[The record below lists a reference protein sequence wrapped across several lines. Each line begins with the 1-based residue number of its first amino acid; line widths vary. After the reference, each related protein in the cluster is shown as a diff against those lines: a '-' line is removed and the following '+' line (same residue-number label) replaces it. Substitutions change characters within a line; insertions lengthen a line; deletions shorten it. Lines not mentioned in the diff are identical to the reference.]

1 MPTFEYKAMDK
12 AGTEVAGTLDADNER
27 LALGRLKDMG
37 YLPLE
42 VKEAKA
48 AKGGVLDT
56 FLGIFMRKRVA
67 GKDIVTFTRQLSTL
81 IDSGLPL
88 LRSLNVLGE
97 QTESPNLK
105 AQIKDAAASVQGG
118 STFSDAL
125 AKHPRTFSKLYV
137 NMIKAGEAGGVLEVV
152 LARLAEFSEK
162 EAAVRA
168 KVKGAMVYP
177 ALVILVGVGVVL
189 FLTIAII
196 PTFVSMFTEV
206 GVTLPLPT
214 RIMVGV
220 SDFLKGFWWV
230 NIAAIL
236 ALVTIYKMWVRKEKG
251 RYQSDKVKL
260 KIPILGELVKKSCIS
275 RFARTL
281 GTLITSGVPILQ
293 ALLIVKDTAGNEVI
307 ARAMVAVHNSI
318 REGESIAGPLGKS
331 PVFPPM
337 VVHMVA
343 VGEETGALDNMLI
356 KVSDAYD
363 REVDI
368 TVNALTSVLEPILIL
383 GMGVVVGFIVISMYL
398 PIFQMT
404 SMVG

>member
-1 MPTFEYKAMDK
+1 MSTFTYKAMDK

-42 VKEAKA
+42 VKEEKVT
-48 AKGGVLDT
+48 KGGVLDT
-56 FLGIFMRKRVA
+56 FLGIFMRKRVK
-67 GKDIVTFTRQLSTL
+67 GKDIIIFTRQLSTL

-105 AQIKDAAASVQGG
+105 AQIKDVASTVQGG

-125 AKHPRTFSKLYV
+125 AKHPRTFSKLSI

-162 EAAVRA
+162 EQAVRA
-168 KVKGAMVYP
+168 KVRGAMVYP
-177 ALVILVGVGVVL
+177 ALVILVGFGVVL

-196 PTFVSMFTEV
+196 PTFVTMFTEV
-206 GVTLPLPT
+206 GATLPVPT
-214 RIMVGV
+214 RIMMGI
-220 SDFLKGFWWV
+220 SNFLRGFWWV
-230 NIAAIL
+230 NLLAIL
-236 ALVTIYKMWVRKEKG
+236 ALVMIYKMWVRKERG
-251 RYQSDKVKL
+251 RYQSDRIKL
-260 KIPILGELVKKSCIS
+260 RIPILGELVKKSSIS

-307 ARAMVAVHNSI
+307 SRAMVAVHNSI

-368 TVNALTSVLEPILIL
+368 TVNTLTSVLEPILIL
-383 GMGVVVGFIVISMYL
+383 GMGLVVGFIVISMYL

>member
-1 MPTFEYKAMDK
+1 MPTFAYKAMDK
-12 AGTEVAGTLDADNER
+12 TGTEVAGTLDADNER

-42 VKEAKA
+42 VKEEKV

-56 FLGIFMRKRVA
+56 FLGIFMRKRVK

-162 EAAVRA
+162 EQAVRA
-168 KVKGAMVYP
+168 KVRGAMVYP

-196 PTFVSMFTEV
+196 PTFVTMFTEV
-206 GVTLPLPT
+206 GVTLPVPT
-214 RIMVGV
+214 RIMVGI
-220 SDFLKGFWWV
+220 SDFLKGFWWM
-230 NIAAIL
+230 NFLALL
-236 ALVTIYKMWVRKEKG
+236 ALVMIYKMWVRKDKG
-251 RYQSDKVKL
+251 RYQSDKIKL
-260 KIPILGELVKKSCIS
+260 RIPILGELVRKSSIS

-307 ARAMVAVHNSI
+307 SRAMVAVHNSI

-368 TVNALTSVLEPILIL
+368 TVNALTSVLEPVLIL
-383 GMGVVVGFIVISMYL
+383 GMGLVVGFIVISMYL

>member
-1 MPTFEYKAMDK
+1 MSTFAYKAMDK

-27 LALGRLKDMG
+27 LALGRLREMG

-42 VKEAKA
+42 VREEKV
-48 AKGGVLDT
+48 AKGGILDT
-56 FLGIFMRKRVA
+56 FLGIFLRKRVK

-88 LRSLNVLGE
+88 LRSLTVLGE
-97 QTESPNLK
+97 QTENPNLK
-105 AQIKDAAASVQGG
+105 AQIKDTAASVQGG

-125 AKHPRTFSKLYV
+125 AKHPRTFNKLYV

-162 EAAVRA
+162 EQAVRA

-196 PTFVSMFTEV
+196 PTFVGMFMEV

-214 RIMVGV
+214 RFMMAA
-220 SDFLKGFWWV
+220 SDFLRGFWWV
-230 NIAAIL
+230 NLLAIL
-236 ALVTIYKMWVRKEKG
+236 ALITSYKMWVRKERGK
-251 RYQSDKVKL
+251 YQADKIKL
-260 KIPILGELVKKSCIS
+260 RIPIIGELVKKSGLS

-293 ALLIVKDTAGNEVI
+293 ALLIVRDTAGNEVI
-307 ARAMVAVHNSI
+307 SRAMVAVHNSI

-337 VVHMVA
+337 VVHMIA

-363 REVDI
+363 REVDT
-368 TVNALTSVLEPILIL
+368 TVAALTSVLEPILIL
-383 GMGVVVGFIVISMYL
+383 GMGLVVGFIVIAMYL
-398 PIFQMT
+398 PIFQMS
-404 SMVG
+404 SMAG

>member
-1 MPTFEYKAMDK
+1 MSTFAYKALDK
-12 AGTEVAGTLDADNER
+12 AGTEVAGTLDADNDR
-27 LALGRLKDMG
+27 LALGRLRDMG

-42 VKEAKA
+42 VREEKI
-48 AKGGVLDT
+48 AKGGIVDT
-56 FLGIFMRKRVA
+56 FLGIFTGKRVK

-97 QTESPNLK
+97 QTENPNLK
-105 AQIKDAAASVQGG
+105 VQIKDIASSVQGG

-125 AKHPRTFSKLYV
+125 AKHPRTFNKLYV
-137 NMIKAGEAGGVLEVV
+137 NMVKAGEAGGVLEVV

-162 EAAVRA
+162 DQAVRA

-177 ALVILVGVGVVL
+177 ALVIMVGVGVVL

-196 PTFVSMFTEV
+196 PTFVSMFVEV
-206 GVTLPLPT
+206 NLTLPLPT
-214 RIMVGV
+214 RIMMGA
-220 SDFLKGFWWV
+220 SDFLRSFWWV
-230 NIAAIL
+230 NLLAIL
-236 ALVTIYKMWVRKEKG
+236 ALVMIYKMWVRKEKG
-251 RYQSDKVKL
+251 KYQADRIKL
-260 KIPILGELVKKSCIS
+260 KIPILGELARKSALS

-293 ALLIVKDTAGNEVI
+293 ALLIVRDTAGNEVI

-337 VVHMVA
+337 VVHMIA

-356 KVSDAYD
+356 KVSDTYD
-363 REVDI
+363 REVDT
-368 TVNALTSVLEPILIL
+368 TVAALTSVLEPILIL
-383 GMGVVVGFIVISMYL
+383 GMGVVVGFIVIAMYL
-398 PIFQMT
+398 PIFQMSAMT
-404 SMVG
+404 G

>member
-1 MPTFEYKAMDK
+1 MATFAYKALDK

-27 LALGRLKDMG
+27 LALGRLRDMG

-42 VKEAKA
+42 IREEKV
-48 AKGGVLDT
+48 AKGGILDT
-56 FLGIFMRKRVA
+56 FLGIFMRKRVR
-67 GKDIVTFTRQLSTL
+67 GKDIITFTRQLSTL

-105 AQIKDAAASVQGG
+105 VQIKDIAQSVQGG

-125 AKHPRTFSKLYV
+125 AKHPRTFSNLYV
-137 NMIKAGEAGGVLEVV
+137 NMIKAGETGGVLEVV

-162 EAAVRA
+162 EQAVRA
-168 KVKGAMVYP
+168 KVRGAMVYP

-206 GVTLPLPT
+206 NLTLPLPT
-214 RIMVGV
+214 RIMMAA
-220 SDFLKGFWWV
+220 SNFLRGFWWM
-230 NIAAIL
+230 ILLAIL
-236 ALVTIYKMWVRKEKG
+236 ALVTIYRMWVKKERG
-251 RYQSDKVKL
+251 RYQSDRIKL
-260 KIPILGELVKKSCIS
+260 RIPILGDLMKKSAIS

-293 ALLIVKDTAGNEVI
+293 ALLIVRDTAGNEVI
-307 ARAMVAVHNSI
+307 SRAMVAVHNSI

-337 VVHMVA
+337 VVHMIA

-363 REVDI
+363 REVD
-368 TVNALTSVLEPILIL
+368 TMVAALTSVLEPILIL
-383 GMGVVVGFIVISMYL
+383 GMGIVVGFIVISMYL
-398 PIFQMT
+398 PIFQMSAMT
-404 SMVG
+404 G

>member
-1 MPTFEYKAMDK
+1 MATFAYKALDK

-27 LALGRLKDMG
+27 LALGRLRDMG

-42 VKEAKA
+42 IREEKV
-48 AKGGVLDT
+48 AKGGILDT
-56 FLGIFMRKRVA
+56 FLGIFMRKRVR
-67 GKDIVTFTRQLSTL
+67 GKDIITFTRQLSTL

-105 AQIKDAAASVQGG
+105 VQIKDIAQSVQGG

-125 AKHPRTFSKLYV
+125 AKHPRTFNKLYV
-137 NMIKAGEAGGVLEVV
+137 NMIKAGETGGVLEVV

-162 EAAVRA
+162 EQAVRA
-168 KVKGAMVYP
+168 KVRGAMVYP

-196 PTFVSMFTEV
+196 PTFVSMFTEINL
-206 GVTLPLPT
+206 TLPLPT
-214 RIMVGV
+214 RIMMAA
-220 SDFLKGFWWV
+220 SNFLRGFWWM
-230 NIAAIL
+230 ILLAIL
-236 ALVTIYKMWVRKEKG
+236 ALITIYRMWVRKERG
-251 RYQSDKVKL
+251 RYQSDRIKL
-260 KIPILGELVKKSCIS
+260 RIPILGDLMKKSAIS

-293 ALLIVKDTAGNEVI
+293 ALLIVRDTAGNEVI
-307 ARAMVAVHNSI
+307 SRAMVAVHNSI

-337 VVHMVA
+337 VVHMIA

-363 REVDI
+363 REVD
-368 TVNALTSVLEPILIL
+368 TMVAALTSVLEPILIL
-383 GMGVVVGFIVISMYL
+383 GMGIVVGFIVISMYL
-398 PIFQMT
+398 PIFQM
-404 SMVG
+404 SAMAG

>member
-1 MPTFEYKAMDK
+1 MATFAYKALDK
-12 AGTEVAGTLDADNER
+12 AGTEVAGTLDADNEG
-27 LALGRLKDMG
+27 LALGRLRDMG

-42 VKEAKA
+42 VREEKV
-48 AKGGVLDT
+48 AKGGILDT
-56 FLGIFMRKRVA
+56 FLGIFAGKRVK

-97 QTESPNLK
+97 QTENPNLK
-105 AQIKDAAASVQGG
+105 VQIKDIGASVQGG

-125 AKHPRTFSKLYV
+125 AKHPRTFNKLYT

-162 EAAVRA
+162 DQAVRA

-177 ALVILVGVGVVL
+177 ALVIMVGIGVVL

-196 PTFVSMFTEV
+196 PTFVGMFEEV
-206 GVTLPLPT
+206 ALTLPLPT
-214 RIMVGV
+214 RIMMVI
-220 SDFLKGFWWV
+220 SDFLRGFWWV
-230 NIAAIL
+230 NLLAIL
-236 ALVTIYKMWVRKEKG
+236 VLIAVYRMWVRKEGG
-251 RYQSDKVKL
+251 RYQADKIKL
-260 KIPILGELVKKSCIS
+260 RIPILGELVKKSALS

-293 ALLIVKDTAGNEVI
+293 ALLIVRDTAGNEVI

-337 VVHMVA
+337 VVHMIA

-363 REVDI
+363 REVDT
-368 TVNALTSVLEPILIL
+368 TVAALTSVLEPILIL
-383 GMGVVVGFIVISMYL
+383 GMGLVVGFIVIAMYL
-398 PIFQMT
+398 PIFQM
-404 SMVG
+404 SAMAG

>member
-1 MPTFEYKAMDK
+1 MATFAYKALDK

-27 LALGRLKDMG
+27 LVLGRLRDMG

-42 VKEAKA
+42 VREERV
-48 AKGGVLDT
+48 AKGGILDT
-56 FLGIFMRKRVA
+56 FLGIFTRKRVR

-97 QTESPNLK
+97 QTENPNLK
-105 AQIKDAAASVQGG
+105 VQIKDIASSVQGG

-125 AKHPRTFSKLYV
+125 AKHPRTFSKLYI
-137 NMIKAGEAGGVLEVV
+137 NMVRAGEAGGVLEVV
-152 LARLAEFSEK
+152 LTRLAEFSEK
-162 EAAVRA
+162 EQAVRA
-168 KVKGAMVYP
+168 KVRGAMIYP
-177 ALVILVGVGVVL
+177 ALVILVGVAVVL

-196 PTFVSMFTEV
+196 PTFVRMFAEV
-206 GVTLPLPT
+206 NLTLPVPT
-214 RIMVGV
+214 RIMMAV
-220 SDFLKGFWWV
+220 SDFLRGFWWV
-230 NIAAIL
+230 NLLAIL
-236 ALVTIYKMWVRKEKG
+236 ALITIYKMWVKKEQG
-251 RYQSDKVKL
+251 RYQADKIKL
-260 KIPILGELVKKSCIS
+260 RTPILGNLMKKSAIS

-293 ALLIVKDTAGNEVI
+293 ALLIVRDTAGNEVI
-307 ARAMVAVHNSI
+307 SRAMVVVHNSI

-337 VVHMVA
+337 VVHMIA

-363 REVDI
+363 REVD
-368 TVNALTSVLEPILIL
+368 TAVAALTSILEPILIL
-383 GMGVVVGFIVISMYL
+383 GMGIVVGFIVIAMYL
-398 PIFQMT
+398 PIFQM
-404 SMVG
+404 SAMAE

>member
-1 MPTFEYKAMDK
+1 MATFAYNALDK
-12 AGTEVAGTLDADNER
+12 AGTEVAGTLDADNEG
-27 LALGRLKDMG
+27 LALGRLRDMG

-42 VKEAKA
+42 VREEKVT
-48 AKGGVLDT
+48 KGGILDT
-56 FLGIFMRKRVA
+56 FLGMFAGKRVK

-88 LRSLNVLGE
+88 LRSLTVLGE
-97 QTESPNLK
+97 QTENPNLK
-105 AQIKDAAASVQGG
+105 VQIKDIGASVQGG

-125 AKHPRTFSKLYV
+125 AKHPRTFNKLYT

-162 EAAVRA
+162 DQAVRA

-177 ALVILVGVGVVL
+177 ALVIMVGVGVVL

-196 PTFVSMFTEV
+196 PTFVGMFEEV
-206 GVTLPLPT
+206 ALTLPLPT
-214 RIMVGV
+214 RIMMVI
-220 SDFLKGFWWV
+220 SDFLRGFWWV
-230 NIAAIL
+230 NLLAIL
-236 ALVTIYKMWVRKEKG
+236 VLIAVYRMWVRKEGG
-251 RYQSDKVKL
+251 RYQADKIKL
-260 KIPILGELVKKSCIS
+260 RIPILGELVKKSALS

-293 ALLIVKDTAGNEVI
+293 ALLIVRDTAGNEVI

-337 VVHMVA
+337 VVHMIA

-363 REVDI
+363 REVDT
-368 TVNALTSVLEPILIL
+368 TVAALTSVLEPILIL
-383 GMGVVVGFIVISMYL
+383 GMGLVVGFIVIAMYL
-398 PIFQMT
+398 PIFQM
-404 SMVG
+404 SAMAG

>member
-1 MPTFEYKAMDK
+1 MSTFEYKAMDK

-56 FLGIFMRKRVA
+56 FLGIFMRKRVK

-125 AKHPRTFSKLYV
+125 VKHPRTFNKLYV

-196 PTFVSMFTEV
+196 PTFVTMFVEV

-220 SDFLKGFWWV
+220 SAFLKGFWWV
-230 NIAAIL
+230 NLAAIL

-251 RYQSDKVKL
+251 RYQSDKIKL
-260 KIPILGELVKKSCIS
+260 KIPILGELVKKSSIS

-383 GMGVVVGFIVISMYL
+383 GMGLVVGFIVISMYL

-404 SMVG
+404 STVG

>member
-1 MPTFEYKAMDK
+1 MATFAYKALDK

-27 LALGRLKDMG
+27 LALGRLRDMG

-42 VKEAKA
+42 IREEKV
-48 AKGGVLDT
+48 AKGGILDT
-56 FLGIFMRKRVA
+56 FLGIFMRKRVR
-67 GKDIVTFTRQLSTL
+67 GKDIITFTRQLSTL

-105 AQIKDAAASVQGG
+105 VQIKDIAQSVQGG

-125 AKHPRTFSKLYV
+125 AKHPRTFSNLYV

-162 EAAVRA
+162 EQAVRA
-168 KVKGAMVYP
+168 KVRGAMVYP

-206 GVTLPLPT
+206 NLTLPLPT
-214 RIMVGV
+214 RIMMAA
-220 SDFLKGFWWV
+220 SNFLRGFWWM
-230 NIAAIL
+230 ILLAIL
-236 ALVTIYKMWVRKEKG
+236 ALVTIYRMWVKKERG
-251 RYQSDKVKL
+251 RYHSDRIKL
-260 KIPILGELVKKSCIS
+260 RIPILGDLMKKSAIS

-293 ALLIVKDTAGNEVI
+293 ALLIVRDTAGNEVI
-307 ARAMVAVHNSI
+307 SRAMVAVHNSI

-337 VVHMVA
+337 VVHMIA

-363 REVDI
+363 REVD
-368 TVNALTSVLEPILIL
+368 TMVAALTSVLEPILIL
-383 GMGVVVGFIVISMYL
+383 GMGIVVGFIVISMYL
-398 PIFQMT
+398 PIFQM
-404 SMVG
+404 SAMVG

>member
-1 MPTFEYKAMDK
+1 MSTFAYKALDK
-12 AGTEVAGTLDADNER
+12 TGTEVAGTLDADNEK
-27 LALGRLKDMG
+27 LALGKLRDMG

-42 VKEAKA
+42 VKKQKV
-48 AKGGVLDT
+48 AKGGALDT
-56 FLGIFMRKRVA
+56 FLGIFTQKRVK
-67 GKDIVTFTRQLSTL
+67 GKDIVIFTRQISTL

-97 QTESPNLK
+97 QTENPNLK
-105 AQIKDAAASVQGG
+105 VQIKDIASSVQGG

-125 AKHPRTFSKLYV
+125 AKHPKTFNKLYI
-137 NMIKAGEAGGVLEVV
+137 NMVKAGEAGGVLEVV

-162 EAAVRA
+162 EQAVKAKVRA
-168 KVKGAMVYP
+168 AMIYP
-177 ALVILVGVGVVL
+177 ALVLTAGIGVVL
-189 FLTIAII
+189 FLTIAIV
-196 PTFVSMFTEV
+196 PTFVTMFSEA
-206 GVTLPLPT
+206 GLTLPLPT
-214 RIMVGV
+214 KIMMGA
-220 SDFLKGFWWV
+220 SHFLRNFWWLNLLAV
-230 NIAAIL
+230 L
-236 ALVTIYKMWVRKEKG
+236 ALITTYKMWVMKERGK
-251 RYQSDKVKL
+251 YQVDKIKL
-260 KIPILGELVKKSCIS
+260 QIPILGQLIKKNSIS

-293 ALLIVKDTAGNEVI
+293 ALLIVRDTAGNEVI
-307 ARAMVAVHNSI
+307 SRSMVAVHNSI

-343 VGEETGALDNMLI
+343 VGEETGALDTMLI

-368 TVNALTSVLEPILIL
+368 TVDALTSILEPLLIL
-383 GMGVVVGFIVISMYL
+383 GMGALVGFIVLSMYL

-404 SMVG
+404 AITG

>member
-1 MPTFEYKAMDK
+1 MATFAYKALDK

-27 LALGRLKDMG
+27 LALGRLRDMG

-42 VKEAKA
+42 IREEKV
-48 AKGGVLDT
+48 AKGGILDT
-56 FLGIFMRKRVA
+56 FLGIFMRKRVR
-67 GKDIVTFTRQLSTL
+67 GKDIITFTRQLSTL

-105 AQIKDAAASVQGG
+105 VQIKDIAQSVQGG

-125 AKHPRTFSKLYV
+125 AKHPRTFNKLYV
-137 NMIKAGEAGGVLEVV
+137 NMIKAGETGGVLEVV

-162 EAAVRA
+162 EQAVRA
-168 KVKGAMVYP
+168 KVRGAMVYP

-196 PTFVSMFTEV
+196 PTFVSMFTEINL
-206 GVTLPLPT
+206 TLPIPT
-214 RIMVGV
+214 RIMMVA
-220 SDFLKGFWWV
+220 SNFLRGFWW
-230 NIAAIL
+230 IILLAIL
-236 ALVTIYKMWVRKEKG
+236 ALITIYRIWVRKERG
-251 RYQSDKVKL
+251 RYQSDRIKL
-260 KIPILGELVKKSCIS
+260 RIPILGDLMKKSAIS

-293 ALLIVKDTAGNEVI
+293 ALLIVRDTAGNEVI
-307 ARAMVAVHNSI
+307 SRAMVAVHNSI

-337 VVHMVA
+337 VVHMIA

-363 REVDI
+363 REVD
-368 TVNALTSVLEPILIL
+368 TVVAALTSVLEPILIL
-383 GMGVVVGFIVISMYL
+383 GMGIVVGFIVISMYL
-398 PIFQMT
+398 PIFQMSAMT
-404 SMVG
+404 G

>member
-1 MPTFEYKAMDK
+1 MSTFVYKAMDK
-12 AGTEVAGTLDADNER
+12 AGTEVAGTLDADNEA

-42 VKEAKA
+42 VREERA
-48 AKGGVLDT
+48 AKGGILDA
-56 FLGIFMRKRVA
+56 FSGIFLRKRVR
-67 GKDIVTFTRQLSTL
+67 GKDLVTFTRQLSTL
-81 IDSGLPL
+81 IDAGLPL

-105 AQIKDAAASVQGG
+105 VQIKDTAASVQGG
-118 STFSDAL
+118 NTFSDAL
-125 AKHPRTFSKLYV
+125 AKHPGTFSKLYV

-152 LARLAEFSEK
+152 MARLAEFSEK

-177 ALVILVGVGVVL
+177 ALVIMVGIGVVL

-196 PTFVSMFTEV
+196 PTFVTMFTEV
-206 GVTLPLPT
+206 GATLPLPT
-214 RIMVGV
+214 MIMMGA
-220 SDFLKGFWWV
+220 SSFLRNFWWV
-230 NIAAIL
+230 NLLAIL
-236 ALVTIYKMWVRKEKG
+236 AVVVIYKMWVRKERG
-251 RYQSDKVKL
+251 RYQVDKIKL
-260 KIPILGELVKKSCIS
+260 KLPILGDLMKKGAIS
-275 RFARTL
+275 RFTRTL

-293 ALLIVKDTAGNEVI
+293 ALLIVRDTAGNEVI
-307 ARAMVAVHNSI
+307 ARAMVTVHNSI
-318 REGESIAGPLGKS
+318 REGQSIAGPLGKS

-337 VVHMVA
+337 VVHMIA
-343 VGEETGALDNMLI
+343 VGEETGALDTMLT
-356 KVSDAYD
+356 KVSDTYD

-383 GMGVVVGFIVISMYL
+383 GMGLVVGFIVISMYL

-404 SMVG
+404 STVG

>member
-1 MPTFEYKAMDK
+1 MATFAYNALDK
-12 AGTEVAGTLDADNER
+12 AGTEVAGTLDADNEG
-27 LALGRLKDMG
+27 LALGRLRDMG

-42 VKEAKA
+42 VREEKVT
-48 AKGGVLDT
+48 KGGILDT
-56 FLGIFMRKRVA
+56 FLGIFAGKRVK

-88 LRSLNVLGE
+88 LRSLTVLGE
-97 QTESPNLK
+97 QTENPNLK
-105 AQIKDAAASVQGG
+105 VQIKDIGASVQGG

-125 AKHPRTFSKLYV
+125 AKHPRTFNKLYT

-162 EAAVRA
+162 DQAVRA

-177 ALVILVGVGVVL
+177 ALVIMVGVGVVL

-196 PTFVSMFTEV
+196 PTFVGMFEEV
-206 GVTLPLPT
+206 ALTLPLPT
-214 RIMVGV
+214 RIMMVI
-220 SDFLKGFWWV
+220 SDFLRGFWWV
-230 NIAAIL
+230 NLLAIL
-236 ALVTIYKMWVRKEKG
+236 VLIAVYRMWVRKEGG
-251 RYQSDKVKL
+251 RYQADKIKL
-260 KIPILGELVKKSCIS
+260 RIPILGELVKKSALS

-293 ALLIVKDTAGNEVI
+293 ALLIVRDTAGNEVI

-337 VVHMVA
+337 VVHMIA

-363 REVDI
+363 REVDT
-368 TVNALTSVLEPILIL
+368 TVAALTSVLEPILIL
-383 GMGVVVGFIVISMYL
+383 GMGLVVGFIVIAMYL
-398 PIFQMT
+398 PIFQM
-404 SMVG
+404 SAMAG

>member
-1 MPTFEYKAMDK
+1 MATFAYKALDK

-42 VKEAKA
+42 IRAEKV
-48 AKGGVLDT
+48 AKGGILDT
-56 FLGIFMRKRVA
+56 FLGIFTRKRVK

-81 IDSGLPL
+81 IDAGLPL

-97 QTESPNLK
+97 QTESPNLNV
-105 AQIKDAAASVQGG
+105 QIKDIASSVQGG

-125 AKHPRTFSKLYV
+125 AKHPRTFSKLYI

-162 EAAVRA
+162 EQALKS

-177 ALVILVGVGVVL
+177 ALVVMVGVGVVL

-196 PTFVSMFTEV
+196 PTFVGMFVEI
-206 GVTLPLPT
+206 GATLPLPT
-214 RIMVGV
+214 MIMMKL
-220 SDFLKGFWWV
+220 SDFLRGFWWV
-230 NIAAIL
+230 NLLVVL
-236 ALVTIYKMWVRKEKG
+236 ALITSYKMWVKKEQG
-251 RYQSDKVKL
+251 RYQTDKIKL
-260 KIPILGELVKKSCIS
+260 KLPILGDLAKKGAIS
-275 RFARTL
+275 RFTRTL

-318 REGESIAGPLGKS
+318 REGESIAAPLGKS
-331 PVFPPM
+331 SVFPPM
-337 VVHMVA
+337 VVHMIA
-343 VGEETGALDNMLI
+343 VGEETGALDTMLI
-356 KVSDAYD
+356 KVSDIYD
-363 REVDI
+363 REVD
-368 TVNALTSVLEPILIL
+368 TAVNALTSVLEPVLIL
-383 GMGVVVGFIVISMYL
+383 GMGLVVGFIVIAMYL
-398 PIFQMT
+398 PIFQM
-404 SMVG
+404 SAMSG

>member
-1 MPTFEYKAMDK
+1 MSTFAYKALDK
-12 AGTEVAGTLDADNER
+12 AGTEVAGTLDADNDR
-27 LALGRLKDMG
+27 LALGRLRDMG

-42 VKEAKA
+42 VREEKI
-48 AKGGVLDT
+48 AKGGIVDT
-56 FLGIFMRKRVA
+56 FLGIFAGKRVK

-97 QTESPNLK
+97 QTENPNLK
-105 AQIKDAAASVQGG
+105 IQIKDIASSVQGG

-125 AKHPRTFSKLYV
+125 AKHPRTFNKLYV
-137 NMIKAGEAGGVLEVV
+137 NMVKAGEAGGVLEVV

-162 EAAVRA
+162 DQAVRA

-177 ALVILVGVGVVL
+177 ALVIMVGVGVVL

-196 PTFVSMFTEV
+196 PTFVSMFVEV
-206 GVTLPLPT
+206 NLTLPLPT
-214 RIMVGV
+214 RIMMGA
-220 SDFLKGFWWV
+220 SDFLRSFWWV
-230 NIAAIL
+230 NLLAIL
-236 ALVTIYKMWVRKEKG
+236 ALVMIYKMWVRKEKG
-251 RYQSDKVKL
+251 KYQADRIKL
-260 KIPILGELVKKSCIS
+260 KIPILGELARKSALS

-293 ALLIVKDTAGNEVI
+293 ALLIVRDTAGNEVI

-337 VVHMVA
+337 VVHMIA

-356 KVSDAYD
+356 KVSDTYD
-363 REVDI
+363 REVD
-368 TVNALTSVLEPILIL
+368 TAVAALTSVLEPILIL
-383 GMGVVVGFIVISMYL
+383 GMGVVVGFIVIAMYL
-398 PIFQMT
+398 PIFQMSAMT
-404 SMVG
+404 G

>member
-1 MPTFEYKAMDK
+1 MATFAYKALDK

-27 LALGRLKDMG
+27 LALGRLRDMG

-42 VKEAKA
+42 VREEKA
-48 AKGGVLDT
+48 AKGGILDT
-56 FLGIFMRKRVA
+56 FLGMFAGKRVK

-88 LRSLNVLGE
+88 LRSLTVLGE
-97 QTESPNLK
+97 QTENPNLK
-105 AQIKDAAASVQGG
+105 VQIKDIAASVQGG
-118 STFSDAL
+118 GTFSDAL
-125 AKHPRTFSKLYV
+125 AKHPRTFNKLYV

-162 EAAVRA
+162 DQAVRA

-177 ALVILVGVGVVL
+177 ALVIMVGIGVVL

-196 PTFVSMFTEV
+196 PTFVGMFEEV
-206 GVTLPLPT
+206 ALTLPLPT
-214 RIMVGV
+214 KIMMVI
-220 SDFLKGFWWV
+220 SDFLRGFWWV
-230 NIAAIL
+230 NLLAIL
-236 ALVTIYKMWVRKEKG
+236 VLIAVYRMWVRKEEG
-251 RYQSDKVKL
+251 RYQADKIKL
-260 KIPILGELVKKSCIS
+260 RIPILGELVKKSALS

-293 ALLIVKDTAGNEVI
+293 ALLIVRDTAGNEVI

-337 VVHMVA
+337 VVHMIA

-363 REVDI
+363 REVDT
-368 TVNALTSVLEPILIL
+368 TVAALTSVLEPILIL
-383 GMGVVVGFIVISMYL
+383 GMGLVVGFIVIAMYL
-398 PIFQMT
+398 PIFQM
-404 SMVG
+404 SAMSG

>member
-1 MPTFEYKAMDK
+1 MATFTYKALDK

-42 VKEAKA
+42 VREEKV
-48 AKGGVLDT
+48 AKGGILNI
-56 FLGIFMRKRVA
+56 FLGMFAGKRVK

-97 QTESPNLK
+97 QTENPNLK
-105 AQIKDAAASVQGG
+105 VQIRDIASSVQGG
-118 STFSDAL
+118 GTFSDAM
-125 AKHPRTFSKLYV
+125 AKHPKTFSKLYV

-177 ALVILVGVGVVL
+177 ALVILVGIGVVL

-196 PTFVSMFTEV
+196 PTFVGMFEEV
-206 GVTLPLPT
+206 GATLPIPT
-214 RIMVGV
+214 RIMMGL
-220 SDFLKGFWWV
+220 SDFLRDFWWI
-230 NIAAIL
+230 NLL
-236 ALVTIYKMWVRKEKG
+236 ALIALAVIYKMWVKKEEG
-251 RYQSDKVKL
+251 RYQADRIKL
-260 KIPILGELVKKSCIS
+260 KFPVIGDLVKKSGLS

-293 ALLIVKDTAGNEVI
+293 ALSIVRDTAGNEVI
-307 ARAMVAVHNSI
+307 SRAMVAVHNSI
-318 REGESIAGPLGKS
+318 REGESIAGPLGKC

-337 VVHMVA
+337 VVHMIA

-356 KVSDAYD
+356 KVADAYD
-363 REVDI
+363 REVDT
-368 TVNALTSVLEPILIL
+368 TVGALTSVLEPILIL
-383 GMGVVVGFIVISMYL
+383 GMGIVVGFIVVAMYL
-398 PIFQMT
+398 PIFQMSAT
-404 SMVG
+404 MG

>member
-1 MPTFEYKAMDK
+1 MPTFAYKAMDK

-27 LALGRLKDMG
+27 LALGRLREMG

-42 VKEAKA
+42 VREEKV

-56 FLGIFMRKRVA
+56 FLGIFMRKRVK

-88 LRSLNVLGE
+88 LRSLTVLGE

-125 AKHPRTFSKLYV
+125 AKHPRTFNKLYV

-162 EAAVRA
+162 EQAVRA
-168 KVKGAMVYP
+168 KVRGAMVYP
-177 ALVILVGVGVVL
+177 ALVILVGLGVVL

-196 PTFVSMFTEV
+196 PTFVGMFAEV
-206 GVTLPLPT
+206 GLTLPLPT
-214 RIMVGV
+214 RIMMGI
-220 SDFLKGFWWV
+220 SDFLRGFWWLNLLV
-230 NIAAIL
+230 IL
-236 ALVTIYKMWVRKEKG
+236 ALITIYKMWVRKERG
-251 RYQSDKVKL
+251 RYQADKIKIR
-260 KIPILGELVKKSCIS
+260 IPILGELVKKSGLS

-293 ALLIVKDTAGNEVI
+293 ALLIVRDTAGNEVI
-307 ARAMVAVHNSI
+307 SRAMVAVHNSI

-337 VVHMVA
+337 VVHMIA

-363 REVDI
+363 REVDT
-368 TVNALTSVLEPILIL
+368 TVAALTSVLEPILIL
-383 GMGVVVGFIVISMYL
+383 GMGVVVGFIVIAMYL
-398 PIFQMT
+398 PIFQMS
-404 SMVG
+404 SMAG